1 MGWLRA
7 FADMTL
13 EWLQAPTADLK
24 DSGQGEDPLPP
35 WQFWT
40 YVGISIALVA
50 MAGLASG
57 LTLGLMSLDEID
69 LEVCCCCVHNT
80 FLFMLA

>member
-1 MGWLRA
+1 
-7 FADMTL
+7 MTV
-13 EWLQAPTADLK
+13 EWLQAVTAAAADLVQGGSLQRK
-24 DSGQGEDPLPP
+24 GEDPLPP

-50 MAGLASG
+50 MAGMASG

-69 LEVCCCCVHNT
+69 LEVHT
-80 FLFMLA
+80 HMLLL

>member
-1 MGWLRA
+1 
-7 FADMTL
+7 MTV
-13 EWLQAPTADLK
+13 EWLQAASATAADLVL
-24 DSGQGEDPLPP
+24 DGGLQRTGEDPLPP

-50 MAGLASG
+50 MAGMASG

-69 LEVCCCCVHNT
+69 LEVC
-80 FLFMLA
+80 